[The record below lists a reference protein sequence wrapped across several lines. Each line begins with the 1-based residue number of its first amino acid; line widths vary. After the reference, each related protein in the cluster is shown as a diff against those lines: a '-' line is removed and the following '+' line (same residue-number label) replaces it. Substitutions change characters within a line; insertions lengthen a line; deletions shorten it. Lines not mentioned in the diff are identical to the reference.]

1 MISSPKVLVV
11 DDEESART
19 DLEYVLK
26 KQKYEVATAGTGSEA
41 INLIKSDE
49 FDVVLTDLRIDEVD
63 GMDILQ
69 ECKRAHPL
77 TEVIMITGHAT
88 VDTAIEAMKHGA
100 YHYIPKPYRVSEV
113 RKVVAEAIEKV
124 LLIKENLKL
133 KEDLKEYRES
143 SQLKIITQN
152 AAMRKMLDTA
162 RKGAL
167 ADCSIL
173 ITGESGTG
181 KELLARFV
189 HENSRR
195 KNGPF
200 MAINCGAFNEELL
213 ANELFGH
220 EKDAYTGAR
229 SRKIGIIE
237 SAIGGTLFL
246 DEITEMSTNMQ
257 VKLLRVIQEK
267 QVMRLGGTEP
277 IDVDVRFVSAT
288 NRPIQEAISGGKFR
302 SDLYYRLNVVSL
314 TIPPLSERKDDL
326 PLLCNYFLTK
336 HARLMNR
343 EPLTLSSEV
352 LELLKNYRFPG
363 NVRELEN
370 IIERGIALSTSNTI
384 EVKHLPDD
392 VRSPGSIV
400 AEQRTEY
407 GWPTLEEQEINYIRR
422 VLDETAGNKTLASS
436 ILGIDRVSLWRKIK
450 RYGLEEDLSS
460 SVQS

>member
-1 MISSPKVLVV
+1 MTSSPKVLVI
-11 DDEESART
+11 DDEEMART

-26 KQKYEVATAGTGSEA
+26 KQNYDVVTTGTGSDA
-41 INLIKSDE
+41 LNLIRNNE

-63 GMDILQ
+63 GMDILR
-69 ECKRAHPL
+69 ESKRVRPL

-88 VDTAIEAMKHGA
+88 VDTAIESMKHGA
-100 YHYIPKPYRVSEV
+100 YHYIPKPYRVGEV

-124 LLIKENLKL
+124 LLRRENLKL
-133 KEDLKEYRES
+133 KEDLRGYRES
-143 SQLKIITQN
+143 SQLRIITQN
-152 AAMRKMLDTA
+152 AAMLRMLDTA

-189 HENSRR
+189 HESSRR
-195 KNGPF
+195 KEGPF

-257 VKLLRVIQEK
+257 VKFLRVIQEK
-267 QVMRLGGTEP
+267 QVMRLGGTQA

-288 NRPIQEAISGGKFR
+288 NRPIQEAISEGRFR
-302 SDLYYRLNVVSL
+302 LDLYYRLNVVSL
-314 TIPPLSERKDDL
+314 AIPKLSERKDDL
-326 PLLCNYFLTK
+326 PLLCNYFIVK
-336 HARLMNR
+336 HARLMDR
-343 EPLTLSSEV
+343 EPPSLSPDV
-352 LELLKNYRFPG
+352 LRLLKDYRFPG

-370 IIERGIALSTSNTI
+370 IIERGMALSTGNII
-384 EVKHLPDD
+384 EVKHLPED
-392 VRSPGSIV
+392 VWSPGAVTVDESKDN
-400 AEQRTEY
+400 R
-407 GWPTLEEQEINYIRR
+407 WPTLEEQEVNYIRR